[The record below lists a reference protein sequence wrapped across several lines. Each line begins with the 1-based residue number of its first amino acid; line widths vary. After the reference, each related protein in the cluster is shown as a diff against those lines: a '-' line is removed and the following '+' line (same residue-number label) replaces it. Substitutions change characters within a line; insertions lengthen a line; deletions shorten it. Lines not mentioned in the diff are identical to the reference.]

1 MNFQEIVSALN
12 SGKIVH
18 WRNSGYTVI
27 RHSSEGY
34 VNFYIVW
41 DLLGPNQNHVHLTES
56 DFEKEYQESDFY
68 IEKKIQRISIGFS
81 ELGKKV
87 RIASED
93 PKDVIEHLI
102 SLDRRYKNE
111 LGYFKTDLTIHFS
124 DSSEFKFRYDIGDGI
139 SLESYLDKY
148 FPHWEI

>member
-1 MNFQEIVSALN
+1 MNYHEIVSALN

-27 RHSSEGY
+27 KHSSEGY

-41 DLLGPNQNHVHLTES
+41 DLLGPKQNHVHLSEF
-56 DFEKEYQESDFY
+56 DFENGYQESDFY
-68 IEKKIQRISIGFS
+68 IQKKIQRISIGFS
-81 ELGKKV
+81 ELGKEI

-93 PKDVIEHLI
+93 PKDVMEHLN
-102 SLDRRYKNE
+102 SLDRRHKSD

-124 DSSEFKFRYDIGDGI
+124 DDSTFKFRYDIGDGI
-139 SLESYLDKY
+139 SLESYFDKY
-148 FPHWEI
+148 IPHWEI